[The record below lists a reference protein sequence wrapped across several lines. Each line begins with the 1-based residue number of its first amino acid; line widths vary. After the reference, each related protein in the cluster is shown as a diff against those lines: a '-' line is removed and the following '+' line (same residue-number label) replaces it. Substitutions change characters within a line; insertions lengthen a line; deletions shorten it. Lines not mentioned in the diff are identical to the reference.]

1 MFFKK
6 DKSIHMSIPK
16 SYELYG
22 VTIRKLPIAKYIAV
36 LREVNDLPSL
46 LLGELLPDGGNFSE
60 LLIQLQTFD
69 RTATLNLIGR
79 LLKVVPEEFCKI
91 LSQLLDIPKER
102 LLDVNC
108 ENPLLLSELAEIIQA
123 FWKINDM
130 SDFLMTVRNLKPK
143 KAVPT
148 RSTMNTGSSDGLQS
162 PNQSESQS
170 QK

>member
-46 LLGELLPDGGNFSE
+46 LLGELFPEGSNLNDSLE
-60 LLIQLQTFD
+60 RLQNLD
-69 RTATLNLIGR
+69 RSTTLALIGR

-91 LSQLLDIPKER
+91 LSELLEIPEER
-102 LLDVNC
+102 LLDPSC
-108 ENPLLLSELAEIIQA
+108 ENPLSLSELAEIIEA
-123 FWKINDM
+123 FWKVNDM
-130 SDFLMTVRNLKPK
+130 SDFLMTVQSLSRR
-143 KAVPT
+143 AAPT
-148 RSTMNTGSSDGLQS
+148 RSKANTGFSDG
-162 PNQSESQS
+162 SQ
-170 QK
+170 

>member
-46 LLGELLPDGGNFSE
+46 LLGELFPEGSNLNDSLE
-60 LLIQLQTFD
+60 RLQNLD
-69 RTATLNLIGR
+69 RSTTLALIGR

-91 LSQLLDIPKER
+91 LSQLLNIPEER
-102 LLDVNC
+102 LLDVDC
-108 ENPLLLSELAEIIQA
+108 QNPLSLSELTEIIEA
-123 FWKINDM
+123 FWQVNDM
-130 SDFLMTVRNLKPK
+130 SDFLMTVQSLTK
-143 KAVPT
+143 KAAPT
-148 RSTMNTGSSDGLQS
+148 RSKANTGFSDG
-162 PNQSESQS
+162 SQ
-170 QK
+170 

>member
-46 LLGELLPDGGNFSE
+46 LLGELFPEGSNLNDSLE
-60 LLIQLQTFD
+60 RLQNLD
-69 RTATLNLIGR
+69 RSTTLALIGR
-79 LLKVVPEEFCKI
+79 LLKIVPEEFCKV
-91 LSQLLDIPKER
+91 LSQLLDISEER

-108 ENPLLLSELAEIIQA
+108 ENPLSLSELTEIIEA
-123 FWKINDM
+123 FWKVNDM
-130 SDFLMTVRNLKPK
+130 SDFLMTVQSLSRR
-143 KAVPT
+143 AAPT
-148 RSTMNTGSSDGLQS
+148 RSKANTGFSDG
-162 PNQSESQS
+162 SQ
-170 QK
+170 